1 MNTKNNRW
9 LAIVNLLSGSGR
21 CGRDWEHIARMLY
34 DKGIDFDTVFT
45 GYRFHAI
52 ELAKRGIV
60 EDGYRNII
68 AIGGDGTIH
77 EVANGIL
84 MQHEVPSTQVRMGVI
99 PVGTGNDW
107 IRSFGIPRDY
117 RGAIDVIAEGKEY
130 VQDVAK
136 TTFVDYNGNEGYR
149 YCVNV
154 SGAGLDAF
162 VNLRVCQ
169 MKDKGKNG
177 KLSYMTGLAKSVLKY
192 RSCRMAVRVDGE
204 NEAKG
209 LIMSTSIGIGMY
221 NGSGMLQLPESVAD
235 DGLLDVTVIETMSVP
250 RILTVVGKLFDGK
263 IYNIK
268 RVHNYKGR
276 TIEITSDEPRDVEID
291 GEPLGTTPVCYTIED
306 KRLKILVPQEKSTVV
321 K

>member
-34 DKGIDFDTVFT
+34 AKGIDFDTVFT
-45 GYRFHAI
+45 GHRYHAI
-52 ELAKRGIV
+52 ELARRSIV
-60 EDGYRNII
+60 EDGYRNLI
-68 AIGGDGTIH
+68 AIGGDGTLH

-84 MQHEVPSTQVRMGVI
+84 LQQEVPSTEIRLGVI

-117 RGAIDVIAEGKEY
+117 LKAVDIIAAGNEF

-136 TTFVDYNGNEGYR
+136 VTYINRNGEEQSR
-149 YCVNV
+149 YCINV
-154 SGAGLDAF
+154 SGVGLDAA
-162 VNLRVCQ
+162 VNLKVCQ

-177 KLSYMTGLAKSVLKY
+177 KAAYMSQLVKSVLSY

-209 LIMSTSIGIGMY
+209 LIMSVSVGIGCY
-221 NGSGMLQLPESVAD
+221 NGSGMHQLPESIAD

-250 RILTVVGKLFDGK
+250 RIAMVVGRLFDGK
-263 IYNIK
+263 IYSVK

-276 TIEITSDEPRDVEID
+276 EIEITSDEIREVEID
-291 GEPLGTTPVCYTIED
+291 GEALGTTTVRFSIED
-306 KRLKILVPQEKSTVV
+306 KRLKVLVP
-321 K
+321 

>member
-1 MNTKNNRW
+1 MSKNNRW
-9 LAIVNLLSGSGR
+9 LAIVNLLSGSGK

-34 DKGIDFDTVFT
+34 AKGIDFDTVFT
-45 GYRFHAI
+45 GYRYHAI

-60 EDGYRNII
+60 EDGYRNLI

-84 MQHEVPSTQVRMGVI
+84 LQTEVPSTEVRMGVI

-107 IRSFGIPRDY
+107 IRSYDLPRDY
-117 RGAIDVIAEGKEY
+117 EGAIEVLVGGKEF

-136 TTFVDYNGNEGYR
+136 ATFTNRDGKQESR

-162 VNLRVCQ
+162 VNLKVCK

-177 KLSYMTGLAKSVLKY
+177 KMAYISQLAKSVLEY
-192 RSCRMAVRVDGE
+192 RSCRMTVRVDGV

-209 LIMSTSIGIGMY
+209 LIMSTAVGIGKF
-221 NGSGMLQLPESVAD
+221 NGSGMLQLPDSKAD

-250 RILTVVGKLFDGK
+250 RILMVVGKLFDGK
-263 IYNIK
+263 IYSVK
-268 RVHNYKGR
+268 RVQNFKGR
-276 TIEITSDEPRDVEID
+276 TIEVLSDEVREMEID
-291 GEPLGTTPVCYTIED
+291 GEALGTTPVRYEIED
-306 KRLKILVPQEKSTVV
+306 KRLKILIPDKAT

>member
-1 MNTKNNRW
+1 MNKNNRW

-21 CGRDWEHIARMLY
+21 CGRDWERIAKMLY
-34 DKGIDFDTVFT
+34 SRGIDFDTVFT
-45 GYRFHAI
+45 GHRYHAI
-52 ELAKRGIV
+52 ELARRGIV
-60 EDGYRNII
+60 EDGYRNLI
-68 AIGGDGTIH
+68 AIGGDGTVH

-84 MQHEVPSTQVRMGVI
+84 LQQEVPSTEIRMGII

-107 IRSFGIPRDY
+107 IRTFGIPRDY
-117 RGAIDVIAEGKEY
+117 LKAVDIIASGKEF

-136 TTFVDYNGNEGYR
+136 ATYINRNGIEESR

-154 SGAGLDAF
+154 SGAGLDAA
-162 VNLRVCQ
+162 VNLKVCQ

-177 KLSYMTGLAKSVLKY
+177 KAAYMSQLVKSVLSY

-209 LIMSTSIGIGMY
+209 LIMSISVGIGQY
-221 NGSGMLQLPESVAD
+221 NGSGMHQLPESLAD

-250 RILTVVGKLFDGK
+250 RIAMVVGRLFDGK
-263 IYNIK
+263 IYSVK

-276 TIEITSDEPRDVEID
+276 CVEISSDEVREVEID
-291 GEPLGTTPVCYTIED
+291 GEALGTTPVRFDIED
-306 KRLKILVPQEKSTVV
+306 KKLKVLVP
-321 K
+321 